1 MSTLRHM
8 SRLDEPYTAWGLLV
22 HLLINKFL
30 LKMLSKWCGHE
41 DMRELMIVYAS
52 SSEDQNC

>member
-1 MSTLRHM
+1 M
-8 SRLDEPYTAWGLLV
+8 SRLDEPYIAWGLLV

-30 LKMLSKWCGHE
+30 MKMLSKWCGYE

-52 SSEDQNC
+52 SSEDRNC